1 MVSRASP
8 FACQVE
14 EEGSGERATWLL
26 NDVTLYYANKL
37 MVSDCPAVHVEKKTV
52 GLLNE
57 KQSKSVASI
66 HSECILTEKLVSLHF
81 SISALAET

>member
-1 MVSRASP
+1 MNKQQGTVNKLIDQFRRLDIKNFNSEMVSRASP

-37 MVSDCPAVHVEKKTV
+37 MVSDCPAVHVEKKNSRIV
-52 GLLNE
+52 E
-57 KQSKSVASI
+57 
-66 HSECILTEKLVSLHF
+66 
-81 SISALAET
+81 